1 MYPVGRLQSRPKHPS
16 DTNFDHDYA
25 FALLC
30 RERNIAGGTMIAC
43 VEAEDI
49 DASGARVAESDINRR
64 RDRAVRH
71 LL

>member
-1 MYPVGRLQSRPKHPS
+1 
-16 DTNFDHDYA
+16 
-25 FALLC
+25 
-30 RERNIAGGTMIAC
+30 MIAC